1 MRHLFYAL
9 TVAMLLSVS
18 PTMAMDGQDHTSNTE
33 MKSQSTDQAETVVD
47 KVASNDNFSTLVTA
61 LKKAGYVEALD
72 QSGPYTVLAPTNA
85 AFDKLPDD
93 ALANLLKPEN
103 KDQLRA
109 LLAYHVIPSKAMSSD
124 LAGQDQTLQ
133 TAHGQSV
140 AVDGT
145 NGDITVNGAKVVQAD
160 VDASN
165 GVIHAIDTVL
175 VP

>member
-1 MRHLFYAL
+1 
-9 TVAMLLSVS
+9 
-18 PTMAMDGQDHTSNTE
+18 MAMDGYSSSSKTETSS
-33 MKSQSTDQAETVVD
+33 KSADQGGTVVD
-47 KVASNDNFSTLVTA
+47 KAVSNDQFSTLVSA
-61 LKKAGYVEALD
+61 LKAAGYVEALN
-72 QSGPYTVLAPTNA
+72 QPGPFTVLAPTNA

-109 LLAYHVIPSKAMSSD
+109 LLAYHVIPSKAMSGD
-124 LAGQDQTLQ
+124 LAGQDQTLP

-140 AVDGT
+140 SVDGT
-145 NGDITVNGAKVVQAD
+145 NGDGITINGAKVVQAD